1 MKEVCVAHLIDGKAE
16 ATRVR
21 ENLAARIA
29 VRKEHGGSA
38 PGLVT
43 ILVGEDPA
51 SQVYVG
57 RKQRESRE
65 IGMFSES
72 AQLPADVSEDA
83 LVDVVRQYN
92 ERDDIHGILVQ
103 LPLPKGFDTDRVI
116 GSIDPAKDVD
126 GLTAASQGALFTGRP
141 GLRPCTPSGCMHLLD
156 QTGVDVSGKN
166 AVVVG
171 RSILVGRPVA
181 MMLLERNATVT
192 VAHSRTAD
200 LQAVVAAADILVVA
214 VGVPGLVKGAWVKPG
229 AVVLDV
235 GMNRVDGKLCGDVD
249 FEAACER
256 AGWITPVPGGVGPM
270 TVAMLLENTWRACL
284 VSSGDEAETVA

>member
-1 MKEVCVAHLIDGKAE
+1 MGRLIDGKAE

-21 ENLAARIA
+21 GALAKRIAARA
-29 VRKEHGGSA
+29 EAGLGV

-51 SQVYVG
+51 SKVYVG
-57 RKQRESRE
+57 RKQRESTE

-72 AQLPADVSEDA
+72 KQLPADVSEA
-83 LVDVVRQYN
+83 ELIAVVEHYN
-92 ERDDIHGILVQ
+92 QRRDIHGILVQ
-103 LPLPKGFDTDRVI
+103 LPLPEGLDSERVI
-116 GSIDPAKDVD
+116 AAIDPSKDVD
-126 GLTAASQGALFTGRP
+126 GLTAASQGLLFTGRQ

-156 QTGVDVSGKN
+156 TTGVSASGKN

-171 RSILVGRPVA
+171 RSILVGRPVG

-192 VAHSRTAD
+192 MAHSRTAD
-200 LQAVVAAADILVVA
+200 LASTVAAADIVVVA
-214 VGVPGLVKGAWVKPG
+214 VGVPDLVKGAWIKPG

-235 GMNRVDGKLCGDVD
+235 GMNRVDGKLCGDVE
-249 FEAACER
+249 FEAAAQR

-284 VSSGDEAETVA
+284 MIQGEDPDTASYGPRS